1 MYFCNLIG
9 IKNHI
14 NPSGEVVS
22 YGDPA
27 RKPKRKYINWNT
39 SDYISKA
46 DSGEVENDDDD
57 GFV

>member
-1 MYFCNLIG
+1 VHLCTLIG

-27 RKPKRKYINWNT
+27 RSPKRKYINWNT

-46 DSGEVENDDDD
+46 GSSEVENDDDD